1 MTTYSVPV
9 PVTTTSLPVIGQPM
23 SQQFIAQ
30 QQQPTTF
37 QPMTIQQP
45 VQQIVTQQPIA
56 QSPVFIPP
64 RPSSPRITN
73 VQPVSTVVNGPPIT
87 TSQPSTVQ
95 VTTTP
100 SMNGG
105 GQTVSVVT
113 TPQPTAAVAVP
124 VPVTTVLT
132 QQPVIQQPVA
142 VAQPLQGQIQPQ
154 SNLMTIAPYGDR
166 GTSFKVTGIA
176 TKNYTTTLKSMGG
189 GFYKN
194 VGDGVPGWIFDNSQY
209 NNVVNFVAQANSGNV
224 VSNSNRYVKR
234 NVVATQPTQ
243 VTTTSIALPT
253 VSTSTDSAVSPSV
266 TMQNVSWTVPK
277 PDVRM
282 RVRVLVDNMA
292 ADYIITQIQPNP
304 TTGNVETAY
313 ISPSNNPGL
322 SSKLVIVNGK
332 WQVWGYMQDHSVN
345 FY

>member
-45 VQQIVTQQPIA
+45 MTPSQGQIQQIVTQQPIA

-64 RPSSPRITN
+64 RPLSPRITN
-73 VQPVSTVVNGPPIT
+73 VQPVSTVVNGPPI
-87 TSQPSTVQ
+87 PSTVQ

-113 TPQPTAAVAVP
+113 NPQPVA

-132 QQPVIQQPVA
+132 QQPTQLVQ
-142 VAQPLQGQIQPQ
+142 QPLQGQIQQPQ
-154 SNLMTIAPYGDR
+154 SNLMTIAPYGDK
-166 GTSFKVTGIA
+166 GTAFKVTGAA

-194 VGDGVPGWIFDNSQY
+194 VGDGVPGWVFDNSYY

-224 VSNSNRYVKR
+224 APNSNRYVKR
-234 NVVATQPTQ
+234 NVTVQPAT

>member
-1 MTTYSVPV
+1 MTTIAVPI
-9 PVTTTSLPVIGQPM
+9 PVTTTSLPVIGQP
-23 SQQFIAQ
+23 
-30 QQQPTTF
+30 TTF
-37 QPMTIQQP
+37 QQFQP
-45 VQQIVTQQPIA
+45 VAQQQIVTQQPIA

-64 RPSSPRITN
+64 RPLSPRITN
-73 VQPVSTVVNGPPIT
+73 VQPVSTVVNGPPMT

-113 TPQPTAAVAVP
+113 TPQPTAAV
-124 VPVTTVLT
+124 PVTTVLT
-132 QQPVIQQPVA
+132 QQPMA
-142 VAQPLQGQIQPQ
+142 VAPVQQLVQPLQGQIQQPQ

-194 VGDGVPGWIFDNSQY
+194 VGDGVPGWVFDNSYY

-224 VSNSNRYVKR
+224 APNSNRYVKR
-234 NVVATQPTQ
+234 NVTVQPAT

-322 SSKLVIVNGK
+322 SSKLVIVNGR